1 MPNLHLGRPRG
12 SSPAWAPAFAGATI
26 RLDLDTTKIYL
37 RHDETE
43 RRSIMRMRCGPAGM
57 EFGRFGPS
65 VFGMRFGPRGFGF
78 GGPHGGWG
86 GGWADEFGFGGGDG
100 RRGRRGRMFEAGE
113 LRLVLLKLIAD
124 QPRHGYDLIRA
135 IEELTHGAYAPSPGV
150 VYPTLTML
158 QDMGLIE
165 EAKGDGARKVFEITA
180 HGKEHLAEKE
190 AEIED
195 LLGRLESVGG
205 DQRKAEGPPIKRAV
219 GNLLSSIWHRVTRD
233 DMDEGTM
240 HKIAAIL

>member
-1 MPNLHLGRPRG
+1 M
-12 SSPAWAPAFAGATI
+12 
-26 RLDLDTTKIYL
+26 
-37 RHDETE
+37 
-43 RRSIMRMRCGPAGM
+43 
-57 EFGRFGPS
+57 GRFRNHGCGGRGKGFPEAI
-65 VFGMRFGPRGFGF
+65 FAMGMGRGWGRGGFG
-78 GGPHGGWG
+78 GGWG
-86 GGWADEFGFGGGDG
+86 GPFGGDEWGGGGGGFGG
-100 RRGRRGRMFEAGE
+100 RRGRKRMFDSGE

-135 IEELTHGAYAPSPGV
+135 VEELTHGAYAPSPGV

-165 EAKGDGARKVFEITA
+165 EVKGEGTRKAFEITPD
-180 HGKEHLAEKE
+180 GKDHLAEKE
-190 AEIED
+190 EEIED

-233 DMDEGTM
+233 DMDEATM
-240 HKIAAIL
+240 HKIAAIRDEAAQKIERLP